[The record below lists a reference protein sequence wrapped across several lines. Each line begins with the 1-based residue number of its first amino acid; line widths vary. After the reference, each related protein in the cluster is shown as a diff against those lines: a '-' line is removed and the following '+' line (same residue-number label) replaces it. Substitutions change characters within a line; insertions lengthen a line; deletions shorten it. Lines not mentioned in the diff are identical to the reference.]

1 MKFVFVMRVLLYI
14 AAGFLPL
21 VAVIIADVS
30 GGDPL
35 LIDLLI
41 MFVAISLITISKDPR
56 KRMTRK

>member
-1 MKFVFVMRVLLYI
+1 VKFVFVMRVLLYI